1 MIDAGIDPLYAKAIS
16 GHKTDSV
23 FTRYNIICDEP
34 LQEAGKKLSE
44 SLARKQKQAAFVR
57 LNVVS

>member
-23 FTRYNIICDEP
+23 FTRYNIIRDEP

-44 SLARKQKQAAFVR
+44 SLAESRNR
-57 LNVVS
+57 